1 MAVALLNI
9 ITLYLLYFLFARNNI
24 LTRTIMF
31 KSSEVRTYTMLI
43 RDKTMEDKK
52 VLITP

>member
-1 MAVALLNI
+1 MAVAFPDI
-9 ITLYLLYFLFARNNI
+9 ITLYLLFARNNI

-43 RDKTMEDKK
+43 RDKTMDDK
-52 VLITP
+52 II